1 MSEANELG
9 ELLAQLADLE
19 QPISFSSLYAL
30 SDLTGETW
38 TQFRRAWRSFGA
50 EQRRRLIQ
58 ALVQLAE
65 ASFEVN
71 FDTIFLLC
79 LDDPDEEVRTMAIN
93 GLWEHE
99 DAGLIGPLIAMLRA
113 DPSARVRATAASGL
127 GRFVLAGELEKLAE
141 PIQARILSELLT
153 TIHLANESVEV
164 RRRAIESAAY
174 SCTPEMNE
182 VLEIAYYDDDE
193 SMRISAITGMGR
205 SCDRRWS
212 EQVLRELQSDSN
224 AMRYEAALASG
235 ELGLRQAIPF
245 LAELMQD
252 ADRQIAEASI
262 WALGQIGGRQAREL
276 LMAAYENADEDSL
289 EVLDEALA
297 EHALADGDLDF
308 VLYSL
313 EEEEYGEAIDED
325 MLVLWSAEDVD
336 DDVEQDE

>member
-1 MSEANELG
+1 
-9 ELLAQLADLE
+9 
-19 QPISFSSLYAL
+19 
-30 SDLTGETW
+30 
-38 TQFRRAWRSFGA
+38 
-50 EQRRRLIQ
+50 
-58 ALVQLAE
+58 
-65 ASFEVN
+65 
-71 FDTIFLLC
+71 
-79 LDDPDEEVRTMAIN
+79 MAIN

-99 DAGLIGPLIAMLRA
+99 DTALIGPLIAMLRA

-127 GRFVLAGELEKLAE
+127 GRFVLAGELEQLAE

-205 SCDRRWS
+205 SCDRRWGG
-212 EQVLRELQSDSN
+212 QVLRELQSDSN

-235 ELGLRQAIPF
+235 ELGLRQAIPL

-252 ADRQIAEASI
+252 ADRQIADASI
-262 WALGQIGGRQAREL
+262 WALGQIGGGRAKEL
-276 LMAAYENADEDSL
+276 LMEAYESADEDTL

-313 EEEEYGEAIDED
+313 EEDEYGETIDED
-325 MLVLWSAEDVD
+325 MLVLWSAEDLD

>member
-1 MSEANELG
+1 
-9 ELLAQLADLE
+9 
-19 QPISFSSLYAL
+19 
-30 SDLTGETW
+30 
-38 TQFRRAWRSFGA
+38 
-50 EQRRRLIQ
+50 
-58 ALVQLAE
+58 
-65 ASFEVN
+65 
-71 FDTIFLLC
+71 
-79 LDDPDEEVRTMAIN
+79 
-93 GLWEHE
+93 
-99 DAGLIGPLIAMLRA
+99 MLRA
-113 DPSARVRATAASGL
+113 DPSARVRATAAGGL
-127 GRFVLAGELEKLAE
+127 GRFVLAGELEQLAE

-193 SMRISAITGMGR
+193 GMRISAITGMGR

-212 EQVLRELQSDSN
+212 GQVLRELQSDSN

-235 ELGLRQAIPF
+235 ELGLRQAIPL

-252 ADRQIAEASI
+252 ADRQIADASI
-262 WALGQIGGRQAREL
+262 WALGQIGGGRAKEL
-276 LMAAYENADEDSL
+276 LMEAYESADEDTL

-313 EEEEYGEAIDED
+313 EEDEYGETIDED
-325 MLVLWSAEDVD
+325 MLVLWSAEDLD

>member
-1 MSEANELG
+1 
-9 ELLAQLADLE
+9 
-19 QPISFSSLYAL
+19 
-30 SDLTGETW
+30 
-38 TQFRRAWRSFGA
+38 
-50 EQRRRLIQ
+50 
-58 ALVQLAE
+58 
-65 ASFEVN
+65 
-71 FDTIFLLC
+71 
-79 LDDPDEEVRTMAIN
+79 
-93 GLWEHE
+93 
-99 DAGLIGPLIAMLRA
+99 
-113 DPSARVRATAASGL
+113 
-127 GRFVLAGELEKLAE
+127 VLAGELEKLAE